1 MAVTHAMQIVR
12 ESQGLNDLTV
22 HDLRRTERTRMAE
35 LRIPKE
41 ISARVLNRIDGF
53 ERGVHDESY
62 NRYFSPKSSMRS
74 GDLRPSWSATEW

>member
-1 MAVTHAMQIVR
+1 MAVTHAMPIVR

-22 HDLRRTERTRMAE
+22 HELRRTERTRMAE

-53 ERGVHDESY
+53 ECGVHDESY
-62 NRYFSPKSSMRS
+62 IGTTISPKSSMRS
-74 GDLRPSWSATEW
+74 GYGRPSWRCY